1 MTLGLEELGTFAF
14 WRAALAELV
23 GTFFFAFLGL
33 LSTTAF
39 PGFATG
45 DIVRIGLAFGLAIAT
60 MVHCTAHISGGHLNP
75 AVTIGF
81 LSVCKIPLARAI
93 LYVVMQCIGAIAG
106 AGLVYAFTPR
116 GLNDLVGPTTP
127 FSNSDMTVD
136 GWQAF
141 MIELF
146 LTAQLVL
153 TVFATVDPNRK
164 DLNGSGPL
172 AIGLAVALGHFAAIP
187 YTGASM
193 NPARSFGSAVVGG
206 EWTDHWVYWIGP
218 ILGGILA
225 AIVYNF
231 ILDPTSSKNRIRNWC
246 SPVLENEPNG
256 DLKMSS
262 IEQNQNQAGEP

>member
-1 MTLGLEELGTFAF
+1 MGLGLDELGTLAF
-14 WRAALAELV
+14 WRASLAEFV
-23 GTFFFAFLGL
+23 GTFFFVFLGL
-33 LSTTAF
+33 LSTS
-39 PGFATG
+39 GFSGFNPADT
-45 DIVRIGLAFGLAIAT
+45 VKIGLAFGLAIAT

-81 LSVCKIPLARAI
+81 LSVCKIHLARAV
-93 LYVVMQCIGAIAG
+93 LYVVMQCIGAIAA

-116 GLNDLVGPTTP
+116 GVNDAVGPTTP
-127 FSNSDMTVD
+127 FD
-136 GWQAF
+136 GDVEVASWQAF
-141 MIELF
+141 FIEVF

-206 EWTDHWVYWIGP
+206 EWKDHWVYWIGP
-218 ILGGILA
+218 ILGGILS

-231 ILDPTSSKNRIRNWC
+231 VLDPTASVKRVRNWC
-246 SPVLENEPNG
+246 SPDADEENAAKR
-256 DLKMSS
+256 DLKLSS
-262 IEQNQNQAGEP
+262 LERNQNNGEA